1 MKIRIWLALLSI
13 YIIWGSTYLGIRLAV
28 ETIPPFLMAA
38 TRFLTAGAI
47 LFVWRRLAGDPLPRP
62 EELKAASIMG
72 LFLLLGGNG
81 LVSWAEQ
88 HVPSGVTALMVAA
101 SPLWMVLIDLLLPG
115 VRSRL
120 NGLMAAGVLMGF
132 LGVVLLLLRGDLL
145 GDSGLDLTGSIAL
158 LAATLLWAG
167 GSIYGRGAPTP
178 KSPLMGTSLE
188 MLAGSGGLLLAS
200 ILTGEWSR
208 LNLAGIST
216 QSLLS
221 LLYLILFGALV
232 AFSAYSWLLRVAP
245 TPLVATYAYVN
256 PLIAILIGNLLAG
269 EVLTLRILL
278 SAIIIISAVAIINW
292 GRMQLHA
299 QVPLQV
305 PAAED

>member
-13 YIIWGSTYLGIRLAV
+13 YIIWGSTYLGIRFAV

-38 TRFLTAGAI
+38 TRFLTAGVI
-47 LFVWRRLAGDPLPRP
+47 LFIWRRLAGDPMPTRS
-62 EELKAASIMG
+62 ELKSASIMG

-88 HVPSGVTALMVAA
+88 HVPSGIAALVVAA

-120 NGLMAAGVLMGF
+120 NWLMAGGVLMGF
-132 LGVVLLLLRGDLL
+132 GGVVLLLVRGNLL
-145 GDSGLDLTGSIAL
+145 GGSGIDLTGGAAL
-158 LAATLLWAG
+158 LGATLLWSI
-167 GSIYGRGAPTP
+167 GSIYGREAPTP
-178 KSPLMGTSLE
+178 ESPLMGTSVE
-188 MLAGSGGLLLAS
+188 MLAGGSGLLLFGT
-200 ILTGEWSR
+200 LTGEWSR
-208 LNLAGIST
+208 LHLENVSPR
-216 QSLLS
+216 SLLS
-221 LLYLILFGALV
+221 LAYLILFGALV

-256 PLIAILIGNLLAG
+256 PLIAILIGNVLAN
-269 EVLTLRILL
+269 EPLTLRILA
-278 SAIIIISAVAIINW
+278 SAIVIIGAVGVINW
-292 GRMQLHA
+292 GRMRLNKK
-299 QVPLQV
+299 VSLQI

>member
-1 MKIRIWLALLSI
+1 MRIRIWLALLSI
-13 YIIWGSTYLGIRLAV
+13 YIIWGSTYLGIRFAV

-47 LFVWRRLAGDPLPRP
+47 LFVWTRLAGNPLPSL
-62 EELKAASIMG
+62 EEVKAASIMG

-88 HVPSGVTALMVAA
+88 HVPSGVTALIVAA

-120 NGLMAAGVLMGF
+120 NGLMAAGVFMGF

-145 GDSGLDLTGSIAL
+145 GGSGLDLTGSIAL

-178 KSPLMGTSLE
+178 QSPLMGASLE
-188 MLAGSGGLLLAS
+188 MLAGGSGLFLVGT
-200 ILTGEWSR
+200 LTGEWSR

-216 QSLLS
+216 RSLLS

-292 GRMQLHA
+292 GRMQLHV